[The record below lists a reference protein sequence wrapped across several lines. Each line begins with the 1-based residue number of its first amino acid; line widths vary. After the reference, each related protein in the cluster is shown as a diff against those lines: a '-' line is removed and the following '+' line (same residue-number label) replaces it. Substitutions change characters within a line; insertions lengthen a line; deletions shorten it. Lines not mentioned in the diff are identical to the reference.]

1 MKTISTQ
8 TNNQVAT
15 RWLEDRPMVLLP
27 QENKGDNV
35 WFGLWCLAKLST
47 IFQLYRGCQFY

>member
-15 RWLEDRPMVLLP
+15 RWLEDRPMLLLP
-27 QENKGDNV
+27 QENKDDV